1 MNRFILVALLSCAI
15 PTFNQAQSIG
25 ICIQVLSASGKSTV
39 QAGRYY
45 AYTVGE
51 PFIFTLEGSSRDLT
65 QGFHQ
70 PDLCQLVATNDLD
83 LATWNIEV
91 FPNPTT
97 DFLHIQY
104 STGQN
109 GALEASVFDILG
121 HLVVDNAPLSQ
132 PDDAQLDCSSWQ
144 AGVYF
149 LLLRDPTTRAT
160 ATVRF
165 VRL

>member
-1 MNRFILVALLSCAI
+1 MNRFILLALFSCAF
-15 PTFNQAQSIG
+15 PTFNQAQNIG

-51 PFIFTLEGSSRDLT
+51 PFIFTMEGNTRDVT

-83 LATWNIEV
+83 LAAWNIGV
-91 FPNPTT
+91 FPNPTS
-97 DFLHIQY
+97 DLLHIQY
-104 STGQN
+104 SAGQN

-121 HLVVDNAPLSQ
+121 HLVVSNAPLSQ
-132 PDDAQLDCSSWQ
+132 PEGSQLDCSAWQ

-149 LLLRDPTTRAT
+149 LLLRDPATQAT

-165 VRL
+165 IRL